1 MFLHIPIYKITHHNV
16 LQIHVHYIIHHN
28 VIQMLIHNII
38 MLLPKENASVT
49 VFTCI
54 LEKKNHQCTL
64 HIACTLVV
72 FRQPAKVI
80 TYPTLAFHKQQ
91 LCWQH
96 MHACRRPASGH
107 SAIALD
113 GWTIL
118 TESWVRQS
126 KMGAGG
132 EEESVPGHTFF
143 LPPHFVVR
151 DVFVYSEQIFES
163 KRLSFNRSQ

>member
-72 FRQPAKVI
+72 FRQPASQSHNLPDVGLSQ
-80 TYPTLAFHKQQ
+80 TATVLAT
-91 LCWQH
+91 
-96 MHACRRPASGH
+96 HACRRPASGH

-126 KMGAGG
+126 KTGG